1 MATAGTELRPGT
13 SFAGYRI
20 ESVLG
25 RGGMGIVY
33 LATDLRLE
41 RRVALKLV
49 APELAADPGFR
60 ERFLSEARLAASLD
74 HSHVVPVYAAGETG
88 GQLWIAMRYVEGT
101 DLRSLLER
109 EGPLEPGRAIELV
122 DQVASALDAAHAIG
136 LVHRDVKPANVL
148 VTEEGGREHCY
159 LTDFGLA
166 RDQGADAGAPTHL
179 SGTVDYTAPEQI
191 GHEPAGASADIY
203 SLACVLYE
211 CLAGEPP
218 FQRARPTATLF
229 AHTSEPPPSLAERH
243 PELPE
248 AIDPVI
254 ARALAKDP
262 AERHGSC
269 GELVEAAREALG
281 LGERRLTRRRL
292 LLVGSGAALA
302 VAAAAAVPAIL
313 LGSGND
319 TPIAAGPKPILP
331 VTQDS
336 LVRIDPETAEAV
348 AALAIGSRP
357 VGVAAGE
364 GAVWVIGQGDRSLS
378 QIDPETNAIVRTIS
392 LPPGES
398 PEGIVAGE
406 GAVWTRHAFGLRKY
420 DPATSSFPP
429 LPNEIES
436 PENITD
442 SGGTGFT
449 NDVAAG
455 HGSIW
460 LFAVDEVLRLDP
472 ATGRIVARV
481 SIGQELAWLAI
492 SEDAVFLADGWGL
505 LARIDPATNRVTP
518 WAEVSESLHGVAVGE
533 GAVWAIDSDEDL
545 VFRLDPATLRVT
557 DRIRVGRSPTA
568 IAAGAGGIWVT
579 SERDRTLTRIDP
591 TTFDVQPI
599 GLGGAATD
607 VAVGQSAVWMTV
619 DVR

>member
-1 MATAGTELRPGT
+1 L
-13 SFAGYRI
+13 
-20 ESVLG
+20 
-25 RGGMGIVY
+25 
-33 LATDLRLE
+33 
-41 RRVALKLV
+41 
-49 APELAADPGFR
+49 
-60 ERFLSEARLAASLD
+60 LD
-74 HSHVVPVYAAGETG
+74 R
-88 GQLWIAMRYVEGT
+88 Q
-101 DLRSLLER
+101 
-109 EGPLEPGRAIELV
+109 GPLEPARALELCS
-122 DQVASALDAAHAIG
+122 QVAEALDTAHAIG

-159 LTDFGLA
+159 LSDFGLA

-191 GHEPAGASADIY
+191 GHEPAGASADVY

-218 FQRARPTATLF
+218 FRRARPTATLF
-229 AHTSEPPPSLAERH
+229 AHTSELPPSLHEQR
-243 PELPE
+243 PDLPE

-254 ARALAKDP
+254 AKALAKDP
-262 AERHGSC
+262 DERYESC
-269 GELVEAAREALG
+269 RELTEAAREALG
-281 LGERRLTRRRL
+281 LAERGLTRRQLVL
-292 LLVGSGAALA
+292 LATGAALA
-302 VAAAAAVPAIL
+302 VAAAAAIPAIL
-313 LGSGND
+313 LGGGSD
-319 TPIAAGPKPILP
+319 APIAAPPTSVLP
-331 VTQDS
+331 VTEDS
-336 LVRIDPETAEAV
+336 LVRIDPETGEAV

-378 QIDPETNAIVRTIS
+378 QIDPETNAIVRTVS

-420 DPATSSFPP
+420 DPATSSFPA
-429 LPNEIES
+429 LPNEIA
-436 PENITD
+436 
-442 SGGTGFT
+442 GGTGFT
-449 NDVAAG
+449 NDIAAG

-460 LFAVDEVLRLDP
+460 LFQGDEVLRLDP

-481 SIGQELAWLAI
+481 SIGQELLWLAI
-492 SEDAVFLADGWGL
+492 GEDAVWLADGYGL
-505 LARIDPATNRVTP
+505 FAGIDRATNRATP
-518 WAEVSESLHGVAVGE
+518 WAEVSESLHGVAAGE
-533 GAVWAIDSDEDL
+533 GAVWAINSDEDL
-545 VFRLDPATLRVT
+545 VLRLDPATLRVT

-599 GLGGAATD
+599 ALGGAATD
-607 VAVGQSAVWMTV
+607 VAVGESAVWVTV